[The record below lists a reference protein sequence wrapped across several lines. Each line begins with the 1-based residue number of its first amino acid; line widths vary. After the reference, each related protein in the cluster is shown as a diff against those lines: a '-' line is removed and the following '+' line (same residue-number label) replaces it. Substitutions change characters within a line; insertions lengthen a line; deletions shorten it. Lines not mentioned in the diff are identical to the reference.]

1 MPGKTSFFFAIV
13 VMDWACNTTERAEKV
28 TVVLNQN
35 PNLLWHGEGNMLPTG
50 IRQHGSLGFYPLV
63 GEFLSAGW
71 AETGSCN

>member
-1 MPGKTSFFFAIV
+1 M
-13 VMDWACNTTERAEKV
+13 
-28 TVVLNQN
+28 LNQN

-71 AETGSCN
+71 AEPALATEGHFFLVNATFVPA